1 MYFVFDLET
10 VPDLELIRNAVDGTA
25 DDDAALMEL
34 ATEQLSRN
42 KSGFMP
48 PMFHRIVSWAGL
60 WIENTGEPRNKVSWS
75 GENEKEGIIRLMEA
89 LSVYK
94 DFGLI
99 HHNGKGFDLP
109 VITYRAMKYGLQ
121 TSSRLNTHD
130 IKYRFSKMNVDLM
143 DEFSNF
149 GASMAPKL
157 KHLGL
162 LIGIPFKQ
170 TAEGDAVYEM
180 FSRGELDRIEHYCY
194 EDVMATYLVWLHL
207 KFTVGELSDE
217 LFANLKDRATAKLK
231 EIQERKFDVQ

>member
-1 MYFVFDLET
+1 MFFVFDLET
-10 VPDLELIRNAVDGTA
+10 VPDIELIRKVIEDPSE
-25 DDDAALMEL
+25 DDTTLLEQ
-34 ATEQLSRN
+34 ATEQISRN

-48 PMFHRIVSWAGL
+48 PMFHKIVSWVGL
-60 WIENTGEPRNKVSWS
+60 WIENNGEPRNKVSWS
-75 GENEKEGIIRLMEA
+75 GDDEKEGLKRLFEA

-109 VITYRAMKYGLQ
+109 VITYRALKFGLQ
-121 TSSRLNTHD
+121 IPVRLNTYD
-130 IKYRFSKMNVDLM
+130 IKYRFSKVNVDLM

-162 LIGIPFKQ
+162 LINIPFKQ
-170 TAEGDAVYEM
+170 TAEGNAVHEM
-180 FSRGELDRIEHYCY
+180 YNQGKLEQIEHYCY

-207 KFTVGELSDE
+207 KYTVAELQVE
-217 LFANLKDRATAKLK
+217 IFNNLRDRALTKLH
-231 EIQERKFDVQ
+231 EIQSKTF